1 MIGQSVTVNKSS
13 EEYDRFNDLMG
24 NLLKVPHSELKE
36 KLDEEKEEKK
46 RKKESK
52 ASSSASPDPAEDA

>member
-1 MIGQSVTVNKSS
+1 MRTENKSDQS
-13 EEYDRFNDLMG
+13 EEYDRFNNLMG

-46 RKKESK
+46 KRKATGKPNEK
-52 ASSSASPDPAEDA
+52 LRE

>member
-1 MIGQSVTVNKSS
+1 MVEKEKTS

-36 KLDEEKEEKK
+36 KLDEEKKEKK
-46 RKKESK
+46 RKREVTTKEDDQQGK
-52 ASSSASPDPAEDA
+52 K

>member
-1 MIGQSVTVNKSS
+1 MSKPS
-13 EEYDRFNDLMG
+13 EEYNRFNDLMG

-52 ASSSASPDPAEDA
+52 AKTKENKSPT